1 MESILGLVGLA
12 IFILICW
19 QLSRATRS
27 LSKKSNQK
35 LFARGAHE
43 RGQTLV
49 SQRLAFTS
57 RGDLATIRKAI
68 LSTVVVAPS
77 APALLHDAYLIQQT
91 DSSIIYGAGN
101 KLHQSF
107 RGLLTME
114 STATGTTGTWD
125 IINWTLSDGI
135 VVNQSIMNRLVADIN
150 TALRSVDP
158 SSALRPVSNASGQT
172 SSSSAPKP
180 KVPSAPPTT
189 GTITSPATRS
199 VANMGNGLDVLPTAT
214 TATTSLAVFNRMRYL
229 LLHQLNA
236 RGMSIGHIRTNTTS
250 ASESKFEADVHPS
263 GVVTITRSDN
273 GAPSDTPDRPIAQL
287 QLRDLKVSSTAV
299 ESMIREISLG
309 IQKEFEGIA
318 VHEHP

>member
-250 ASESKFEADVHPS
+250 ASESIFEADVHPS